1 MKILA
6 LKTDANSHQNI
17 LRLAQSIMNFVQCS
31 VPHLAVGRTAMRTN
45 KLRKI
50 GLGGVSGV
58 RILSWVSNLR
68 EKDGLKNKTRIL
80 FIHSFIHSF
89 IEKTVLQFRKST
101 LRKSFHQQT
110 NNN

>member
-31 VPHLAVGRTAMRTN
+31 VPHLAVGRTAMGTN

-58 RILSWVSNLR
+58 RILSWVSNLS

-80 FIHSFIHSF
+80 FIHSFIHSSKKLCYNL
-89 IEKTVLQFRKST
+89 EKVL
-101 LRKSFHQQT
+101 LR
-110 NNN
+110 

>member
-1 MKILA
+1 MGTK
-6 LKTDANSHQNI
+6 
-17 LRLAQSIMNFVQCS
+17 
-31 VPHLAVGRTAMRTN
+31 

-80 FIHSFIHSF
+80 FIHSFIHSSKKLCYNL
-89 IEKTVLQFRKST
+89 EKVLSEKVSINKQITIKLDFHST
-101 LRKSFHQQT
+101 DQEDA
-110 NNN
+110 